1 MKYEKPRNP
10 AWPDW
15 YDGKKINEV
24 QFCYD
29 FLKSHPLKCI
39 DGQFYT
45 PDGPVEDESEGYFR
59 FKADAE
65 VSSKCLYEV
74 YKVWCDDNACRPV
87 SPNRLSTE
95 LNQQSLRYNLEATNN
110 IYLPGGRRVRG
121 FVGIETL
128 IHPCQQ

>member
-29 FLKSHPLKCI
+29 FLESHPLKCI

-59 FKADAE
+59 SYSPIFTVHKFLNQHTTLKRIE
-65 VSSKCLYEV
+65 VKFYEV
-74 YKVWCDDNACRPV
+74 Y
-87 SPNRLSTE
+87 LSQHDTE
-95 LNQQSLRYNLEATNN
+95 DT
-110 IYLPGGRRVRG
+110 I
-121 FVGIETL
+121 
-128 IHPCQQ
+128 